1 MDATSTPAAAPSA
14 AGRPASAPTPR
25 ALQCG
30 NVITSDTLLTNDLT
44 CSENALIIGDD
55 NVHLDLNGHALTGP
69 GLGPWVWPHRALS
82 SVGIHLKG
90 RKGAWIGNGKVTNFA
105 TGVLLDNSAQTEIN
119 TVTSEGNFYGIYL
132 VESTGNHL
140 VGNLVPQNT
149 YGIHLQMSSNNLVIG
164 NDSFNNLYRSPGG
177 YGMNLI
183 ESHNNEIREN
193 LVHHNVNQGIW
204 LISSTGN
211 AIFRNDLI
219 SNQPNAVDGSDVNIW
234 YSVERREDNYWSDY
248 EGVDS
253 DEDGIGNTPYRISQF
268 PLIEDLYPSMR
279 PYRREDGS

>member
-1 MDATSTPAAAPSA
+1 M
-14 AGRPASAPTPR
+14 
-25 ALQCG
+25 
-30 NVITSDTLLTNDLT
+30 
-44 CSENALIIGDD
+44 
-55 NVHLDLNGHALTGP
+55 
-69 GLGPWVWPHRALS
+69 
-82 SVGIHLKG
+82 
-90 RKGAWIGNGKVTNFA
+90 
-105 TGVLLDNSAQTEIN
+105 
-119 TVTSEGNFYGIYL
+119 
-132 VESTGNHL
+132 
-140 VGNLVPQNT
+140 GNLVPQNT

-211 AIFRNDLI
+211 AIFKNDLI

-234 YSVERREDNYWSDY
+234 YSVERREGNYWSDY

-253 DEDGIGNTPYRISQF
+253 DEDGIGDTPYRISQF